1 LVAVILPV
9 FNAMPY
15 LPEALASLEAQT
27 FRDFEVCLWDNGST
41 DGGWR
46 MADGGW
52 RMVDG
57 GWWMVDGGWWMVDG
71 GWWMVKEKLLI
82 GFWHLL
88 CKCCDYAND
97 RFKRIEFQ
105 TGCCFVEGGG

>member
-1 LVAVILPV
+1 
-9 FNAMPY
+9 
-15 LPEALASLEAQT
+15 
-27 FRDFEVCLWDNGST
+27 
-41 DGGWR
+41 
-46 MADGGW
+46 
-52 RMVDG
+52 
-57 GWWMVDGGWWMVDG
+57 MVDG